1 MKKKTNNHKETKSG
15 RTTIKDVAKYTGFS
29 IATISRVLNNKGVF
43 YSKET
48 YRKIQKAAKELNY
61 HPDAVARG
69 LKTSKTYNIA
79 FLEPWRSDFFQEVSM
94 GIQAFIKKIGYS
106 LAIYRSNYSED
117 QERININSMIS
128 NRVDGIIIS
137 SAILDEENIV
147 KIQKQNVPLVII
159 EKFIDD
165 ETIPC
170 VSIKN
175 REISKKAVNYL
186 VKKGHRKIG
195 FIAESLDVGKINSR
209 FSGYK
214 DALLEN
220 NIEYNNDYLF
230 IHNNLSGE
238 MYIFYDYIKKYIDRI
253 KNLTALFITSDEHA
267 IAAMKALREE
277 GLEVPRD
284 ISIIGFDGLDIS
296 NFVNPA
302 LTTITQPRYEMGYKG
317 MELLF
322 KIISGAT
329 KEDIQLKAELT
340 LRESVITLK

>member
-1 MKKKTNNHKETKSG
+1 MKKKTNNQKEVKSG
-15 RTTIKDVAKYTGFS
+15 RTTIKDVAKYTGYS

-48 YRKIQKAAKELNY
+48 YRKIQEAAKELNY

-69 LKTSKTYNIA
+69 LKTNKTYNIA
-79 FLEPWRSDFFQEVSM
+79 FLEPWRSDFFQEVST

-106 LAIYRSNYSED
+106 LAIYSSNYSAD

-159 EKFIDD
+159 ERFIDD

-175 REISKKAVNYL
+175 REISKEAVNYL
-186 VKKGHRKIG
+186 VKNGHRKIG

-214 DALLEN
+214 DALLDN
-220 NIEYNNDYLF
+220 NIEYNDDYLF

-253 KNLTALFITSDEHA
+253 KKLTALFITSDEHA
-267 IAAMKALREE
+267 IAAMKALREG

-296 NFVNPA
+296 NFVSPA

-322 KIISGAT
+322 KIISGT
-329 KEDIQLKAELT
+329 KKEDVQLKAELT
-340 LRESVITLK
+340 LRESVTTLK